1 MRFDDGY
8 LSVVVAQLL
17 QDFDR
22 MFTKFSVLDDSL
34 TMQLALG
41 GQGIALGVM
50 DFLALEFAAGQLVP
64 LFEPMPSARRGY
76 YFATHSE
83 RKDDVPLSEFR
94 SWIVNEARAE

>member
-64 LFEPMPSARRGY
+64 LFEPMPSARQLVGV
-76 YFATHSE
+76 TISPHI
-83 RKDDVPLSEFR
+83 R
-94 SWIVNEARAE
+94 SGRMTFLCLNFDLG